1 MTATRIE
8 ISELA
13 SQMKGAPSSSQILT
27 VWEGCTQFLDS
38 SMSQGKGV
46 GFPDFGIFTFSVE
59 KSDIGTRGALCNR
72 RPTFHMSAAFS
83 GAHGVTT
90 KVAVLDTSNV
100 PHVPLNFSAVGAVCG
115 VTREEASQGYKYF
128 LLGLGQAIHQKR
140 SIRLDFRIA
149 TFTLNAGSTQATM
162 SFKGNNSLR
171 ARELIPHTES
181 TYKFQATRS
190 FGSPIAEMRRQYMA
204 ERGLDMSAT
213 HPSTAAGTT
222 RRRASNRMS
231 DGWDDT
237 MGSGVSTR
245 PYSKGGSRDGKRWT
259 NPYDAPKPR
268 ALTKRE
274 QQDMRYKQQQQI
286 QYIRP
291 ERRAVSTSST
301 TRSGTRT
308 SLPNFGESDQ
318 SAYTQSSDSTGQID
332 AFGASLR
339 RSGRRQPQGMTQT
352 AQREGDMW
360 QSGRMNASGYTPNAS
375 GSFQQNPQR
384 PSVRVPQRKQQQI
397 QSLTSTYPP
406 LSSTAS
412 STLSNP
418 DLSATSPSYA
428 NTCTNTRTLSSSLPT
443 QGRYVP
449 PKQQILSLR
458 SFGGTQTLKPVEG
471 LDYRIC
477 RICHRYS
484 ECLPAPN
491 MCSMCIARA
500 TQIAEKE
507 KARLREIADDEAYQ
521 QFAKEK
527 DSTALDSDKE
537 MARIAQMKRDEMD
550 RYNHDKAMQK
560 TRDLQSTG
568 QDAFLTGTVPMGD
581 PFARRPEDG
590 PVSEE
595 RKAQLRR
602 ALEQQIVEQKAQR
615 EAEAAEEREYG
626 ARAREIEI
634 EDLKRRTLREQE
646 EKQRKIAEQ
655 DLILKR
661 QMAEE
666 RMEMPAI
673 VGYPSEGDPF
683 TLHEDE
689 APEIIAARKETLRR
703 VLQLQMD
710 QRKKEQKEQI
720 EKEQERE
727 LITAQLMKEELERE
741 ADEKFA
747 RDAQM
752 QAERKAA
759 LEKQIKERKYDSGIV
774 GYEASG
780 DPFTKGEAEA
790 EVQQRKLAT
799 QRKLAEDYR
808 KQLAAAEKKKDDER
822 KEMEKETELVKAE
835 DAAQLEMDRLMEE
848 EHKQFTESYG
858 KLLAAQMEEQKRRR
872 EKESYQ
878 AQAEAER
885 ALFGGEGTLLSP
897 MIGEAPDMVDCEQ
910 PYYRKRKITK
920 RERLT
925 YGF

>member
-1 MTATRIE
+1 
-8 ISELA
+8 
-13 SQMKGAPSSSQILT
+13 
-27 VWEGCTQFLDS
+27 
-38 SMSQGKGV
+38 
-46 GFPDFGIFTFSVE
+46 
-59 KSDIGTRGALCNR
+59 
-72 RPTFHMSAAFS
+72 
-83 GAHGVTT
+83 
-90 KVAVLDTSNV
+90 
-100 PHVPLNFSAVGAVCG
+100 
-115 VTREEASQGYKYF
+115 
-128 LLGLGQAIHQKR
+128 
-140 SIRLDFRIA
+140 
-149 TFTLNAGSTQATM
+149 
-162 SFKGNNSLR
+162 
-171 ARELIPHTES
+171 
-181 TYKFQATRS
+181 
-190 FGSPIAEMRRQYMA
+190 
-204 ERGLDMSAT
+204 
-213 HPSTAAGTT
+213 
-222 RRRASNRMS
+222 
-231 DGWDDT
+231 
-237 MGSGVSTR
+237 
-245 PYSKGGSRDGKRWT
+245 
-259 NPYDAPKPR
+259 
-268 ALTKRE
+268 
-274 QQDMRYKQQQQI
+274 
-286 QYIRP
+286 
-291 ERRAVSTSST
+291 
-301 TRSGTRT
+301 
-308 SLPNFGESDQ
+308 
-318 SAYTQSSDSTGQID
+318 
-332 AFGASLR
+332 
-339 RSGRRQPQGMTQT
+339 
-352 AQREGDMW
+352 
-360 QSGRMNASGYTPNAS
+360 
-375 GSFQQNPQR
+375 
-384 PSVRVPQRKQQQI
+384 
-397 QSLTSTYPP
+397 
-406 LSSTAS
+406 
-412 STLSNP
+412 
-418 DLSATSPSYA
+418 
-428 NTCTNTRTLSSSLPT
+428 
-443 QGRYVP
+443 
-449 PKQQILSLR
+449 
-458 SFGGTQTLKPVEG
+458 
-471 LDYRIC
+471 
-477 RICHRYS
+477 
-484 ECLPAPN
+484 